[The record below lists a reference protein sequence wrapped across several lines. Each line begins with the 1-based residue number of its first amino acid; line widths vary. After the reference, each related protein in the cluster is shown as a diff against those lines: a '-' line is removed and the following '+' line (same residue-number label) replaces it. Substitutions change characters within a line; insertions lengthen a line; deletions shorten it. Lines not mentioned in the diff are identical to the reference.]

1 MSSMHFAVASFR
13 KDIARWRLER
23 NAFLIWLAIP
33 LMIGSLMVMLS
44 SGGSGGGPSG
54 KLLIDDQDDTLV
66 SGFMLGAFT
75 QDQFG
80 NLFLV
85 QQVSAEEGM
94 ELMDAGDASG
104 FLTIPKGFQDAFL
117 NDTPITLTLKTN
129 PSQVILPGI
138 IENVTD
144 VLLDAGFYIQA
155 LFGEELKQIQG
166 NVEADGPSNAFV
178 SDVAVGINEKMQ
190 TLETSLSPLAFDLEI
205 VEPPPTEPTPNI
217 GILFLPGIVLM
228 ALLFTAQGMS
238 ADYWKERENGS
249 LRRLVSSPGLLNQFV
264 FGKALA
270 AAVVIGIIAGL
281 TMLLGFLYHGI
292 AWSKFLPSM
301 LFVVFAGVG
310 FFAWFAALQMLFS
323 SQKGAS
329 LLTTIL
335 LFPLMMMG
343 GSFFP
348 LDALPS
354 WLASIGRMSPNGF
367 VADRFTTE
375 LTSAT
380 AWSYDLKSWA
390 IIAAMTISGLAISSW
405 RLKSGFAR
413 R

>member
-1 MSSMHFAVASFR
+1 MNFVIASFL

-23 NAFLIWLAIP
+23 NAILIWLAIP
-33 LMIGSLMVMLS
+33 LMIGGLMTMLF

-54 KLLIDDQDDTLV
+54 KLLIDDQDSTLV
-66 SGFMLGAFT
+66 SGFLSGAFT

-80 NLFLV
+80 DLFLV
-85 QQVSAEEGM
+85 QQVTAAEGM
-94 ELMDAGDASG
+94 ALMNAGDASG

-129 PSQVILPGI
+129 PSQIILPGI

-166 NVEADGPSNAFV
+166 SVDDEAPSNAFV
-178 SDVAVGINEKMQ
+178 SGIAVGINEKMQ
-190 TLETSLSPLAFDLEI
+190 TLGTSLSPLAFDLEI
-205 VEPPPTEPTPNI
+205 VEPPPAEPTPDI
-217 GILFLPGIVLM
+217 GLLFLPGIVLM
-228 ALLFTAQGMS
+228 ALLFTSQGVS
-238 ADYWKERENGS
+238 ADYWKERDNGT

-264 FGKALA
+264 IGKALA
-270 AAVVIGIIAGL
+270 AAVVIGCVAGL
-281 TMLLGFLYHGI
+281 TMLLGFLYHDL

-301 LFVVFAGVG
+301 LFVVTAGVG

-329 LLTTIL
+329 LLTTIV

-348 LDALPS
+348 LDALPD
-354 WLASIGRMSPNGF
+354 WLASIGRMTPNGF

-390 IIAAMTISGLAISSW
+390 IVAAMTISGLAMSSW